1 MNVKQNG
8 KGVGK
13 VRGGG
18 AGAFDKLQKSRP
30 VINQAG
36 ICPGTQ
42 DPEHLLGLQ
51 GSRAG
56 KEGSPSLAW
65 GQAGDRGLGS
75 SATKGCRAQQCSN
88 ACRGD

>member
-51 GSRAG
+51 GSQAG

>member
-51 GSRAG
+51 GSQAG
-56 KEGSPSLAW
+56 KEGSSSLAW
-65 GQAGDRGLGS
+65 GQARDRGLGT
-75 SATKGCRAQQCSN
+75 SATRGC
-88 ACRGD
+88 

>member
-51 GSRAG
+51 GSWAG
-56 KEGSPSLAW
+56 EEGSPSLAW

-75 SATKGCRAQQCSN
+75 SATPGC
-88 ACRGD
+88 